1 MRKKC
6 SPAFFCPHV
15 KNKIFLTIA
24 VFPSFCYNKIMER
37 KYAVLIDGDNIPPSF
52 LESII
57 SEVLKEGDVLIKRL
71 YGDWT
76 TPNMNGWKTWLEKV
90 PIRPVQQFRNGPNAT
105 DNTIIMD
112 AIELANTNQGINAV
126 CIVST
131 DSDYYSL
138 ALKLREYGLYVL
150 GIGRS
155 NAKAIWVNACNEFK
169 FIENF
174 DESDGYQTD
183 SSSDK
188 KFDSLETLILHAY
201 RNSRMTEEG
210 WVSLSDLGK
219 SIRSFMP
226 GFDPR
231 SYSHNT
237 LREIVEALPDDFQ
250 LNSDDRIPPNYWLK
264 SIERS
269 NTTQKLTGKVK
280 RLMNRYGII
289 ENNQGDFFFSFT
301 NIEKKSRDKLIT
313 EGTPV
318 KFKVFKMPNPQ
329 GEDSTDRNGK
339 AAEIEIL

>member
-1 MRKKC
+1 
-6 SPAFFCPHV
+6 
-15 KNKIFLTIA
+15 
-24 VFPSFCYNKIMER
+24 MEK
-37 KYAVLIDGDNIPPSF
+37 KYAILIDGDNIAPSY
-52 LESII
+52 LDSII
-57 SEVLKEGDVLIKRL
+57 SEVSKEGDVLIKRL

-76 TPNMNGWKTWLEKV
+76 TPNMNGWKPWLEKI

-150 GIGRS
+150 GVGKS
-155 NAKAIWVNACNEFK
+155 NAKPLWVNACNEFK
-169 FIENF
+169 YLENF
-174 DESDGYQTD
+174 DETEEYEEDAKSG
-183 SSSDK
+183 K
-188 KFDSLETLILHAY
+188 KFKSLEDLICHAY

-210 WVSLSDLGK
+210 WVSLSDLGN
-219 SIRSFMP
+219 SIRNFMP
-226 GFDPR
+226 EFDPR

-237 LREIVEALPDDFQ
+237 LREIIDALSDDFE
-250 LNSDDRIPPNYWLK
+250 LRPDDRIPPNYWIK
-264 SIERS
+264 AIGHKNE
-269 NTTQKLTGKVK
+269 TPKIKGKIK

-289 ENNQGDFFFSFT
+289 ENENGDFFFSFT
-301 NIEKKSRDKLIT
+301 NIDKKCRDKLIK

-318 KFKVFKMPNPQ
+318 KFRVFKMPNPK
-329 GEDSTDRNGK
+329 GEDSADRNGK

>member
-1 MRKKC
+1 MVL
-6 SPAFFCPHV
+6 SFFCPIPQ
-15 KNKIFLTIA
+15 NRTFAAIA
-24 VFPSFCYNKIMER
+24 VFPLFCYNKTMER

-52 LESII
+52 LDSIL
-57 SEVLKEGDVLIKRL
+57 SEVAKEGDVLIKRL

-112 AIELANTNQGINAV
+112 AIELANTNKEINAV

-150 GIGRS
+150 GVGRT

-174 DESDGYQTD
+174 EETNDYEADTTAG
-183 SSSDK
+183 K
-188 KFDSLETLILHAY
+188 KLGSLETLIMHAY
-201 RNSRMTEEG
+201 RNSKMTEEG

-219 SIRSFMP
+219 SIRNFMP

-237 LREIVEALPDDFQ
+237 LREIVEALSDDFQ
-250 LNSDDRIPPNYWLK
+250 LTSDNRVPPNYWIK
-264 SIERS
+264 AIEHS
-269 NTTQKLTGKVK
+269 GAAPKYSGKVK

-289 ENNQGDFFFSFT
+289 ETEKGDFFFSFT

-318 KFKVFKMPNPQ
+318 RFKVFKMPNPQ
-329 GEDSTDRNGK
+329 GEDSADRNGK

>member
-1 MRKKC
+1 
-6 SPAFFCPHV
+6 
-15 KNKIFLTIA
+15 
-24 VFPSFCYNKIMER
+24 MEK
-37 KYAVLIDGDNIPPSF
+37 KYAILIDGDNIAPSY
-52 LESII
+52 LDSII
-57 SEVLKEGDVLIKRL
+57 SEVSKEGDVLIKRL

-76 TPNMNGWKTWLEKV
+76 TPNMNGWKPWLEKV

-150 GIGRS
+150 GVGKS
-155 NAKAIWVNACNEFK
+155 NAKPLWVNACNEFK
-169 FIENF
+169 YLENF
-174 DESDGYQTD
+174 DETEEYEEDAKSG
-183 SSSDK
+183 K
-188 KFDSLETLILHAY
+188 KFKSLEDLICHAY

-210 WVSLSDLGK
+210 WVSLSDLGN
-219 SIRSFMP
+219 SIRNFMP
-226 GFDPR
+226 EFDPR

-237 LREIVEALPDDFQ
+237 LREIIDALSDDFE
-250 LNSDDRIPPNYWLK
+250 LRSDDRIPPNYWIK
-264 SIERS
+264 AIDRKNE
-269 NTTQKLTGKVK
+269 TPKIKGKIK

-289 ENNQGDFFFSFT
+289 ENENGDFFFSFT
-301 NIEKKSRDKLIT
+301 NIDKKCRDKLIK

-318 KFKVFKMPNPQ
+318 KFRVFKMPNPK
-329 GEDSTDRNGK
+329 GEDSADRNGK

>member
-1 MRKKC
+1 
-6 SPAFFCPHV
+6 
-15 KNKIFLTIA
+15 
-24 VFPSFCYNKIMER
+24 MEK
-37 KYAVLIDGDNIPPSF
+37 KYAILIDGDNIAPSY
-52 LESII
+52 LDSII
-57 SEVLKEGDVLIKRL
+57 SEVSKEGDVLIKRL

-76 TPNMNGWKTWLEKV
+76 TPNMNGWKPWLEKI

-150 GIGRS
+150 GVGKS
-155 NAKAIWVNACNEFK
+155 NAKPLWVNACNEFK
-169 FIENF
+169 YLENF
-174 DESDGYQTD
+174 DETEEYEEDAKSG
-183 SSSDK
+183 K
-188 KFDSLETLILHAY
+188 KFKSLEDLICHAY

-210 WVSLSDLGK
+210 WVSLSDLGN
-219 SIRSFMP
+219 SIRNFMP
-226 GFDPR
+226 EFDPR

-237 LREIVEALPDDFQ
+237 LREIIDALSDDFE
-250 LNSDDRIPPNYWLK
+250 LRPDDRIPPNYWIK
-264 SIERS
+264 AIGRKNE
-269 NTTQKLTGKVK
+269 TPKIKGKTK

-289 ENNQGDFFFSFT
+289 ENENGDFFFSFT
-301 NIEKKSRDKLIT
+301 NIDKKCRDKLIK

-318 KFKVFKMPNPQ
+318 KFRVFKMPNPK
-329 GEDSTDRNGK
+329 GEDSADRNGK

>member
-1 MRKKC
+1 
-6 SPAFFCPHV
+6 
-15 KNKIFLTIA
+15 
-24 VFPSFCYNKIMER
+24 MEK
-37 KYAVLIDGDNIPPSF
+37 KYAILIDGDNIAPSY
-52 LESII
+52 LDSII
-57 SEVLKEGDVLIKRL
+57 SEVSKEGEVLIKRL

-76 TPNMNGWKTWLEKV
+76 TPNMNGWKPWLEKV

-155 NAKAIWVNACNEFK
+155 NAKPLWVNACNEFK
-169 FIENF
+169 YLENF
-174 DESDGYQTD
+174 DETEEYEED
-183 SSSDK
+183 SKSGK
-188 KFDSLETLILHAY
+188 KSKSLEELICHAY

-210 WVSLSDLGK
+210 WVSLSDLGN
-219 SIRSFMP
+219 SIRNFMP
-226 GFDPR
+226 EFDPR

-237 LREIVEALPDDFQ
+237 LREIIDALSDDFE
-250 LNSDDRIPPNYWLK
+250 LSSDERIPPNYWIK
-264 SIERS
+264 AIGRKDE
-269 NTTQKLTGKVK
+269 KPKVKGKIK

-289 ENNQGDFFFSFT
+289 ENENGDFFFSFT
-301 NIEKKSRDKLIT
+301 NIDKKCRDKLIK

-318 KFKVFKMPNPQ
+318 KFRVFKMPNPK
-329 GEDSTDRNGK
+329 GEDSADRNGK
-339 AAEIEIL
+339 AAEIEIIG